1 MVSINAPQSQVT
13 HACCYFSSLGHT
25 HISTPNKELISPFCI
40 LAAKGNRWPQKTQ
53 RSQAGVLKVAET
65 GAQVWLV
72 LAGEGWARMDR
83 KRLLIEAAAHPVLE
97 MGGSSSGV
105 PWAKLLG

>member
-1 MVSINAPQSQVT
+1 M
-13 HACCYFSSLGHT
+13 
-25 HISTPNKELISPFCI
+25 
-40 LAAKGNRWPQKTQ
+40 
-53 RSQAGVLKVAET
+53 AET